1 MEIPDNGKDI
11 VMPMISFSIPIF
23 NNKYSSVTAQNELRK
38 KQISANRNQRLNELE
53 SSLSNAIEMRNSAR
67 NSVEIQLRNIALTRD
82 AEDIL
87 MRSYESESLDFR
99 DVLDIQEMQLDYQ
112 LRLTEAVS
120 NYFQQTA
127 VIQYLV
133 ISNE

>member
-1 MEIPDNGKDI
+1 
-11 VMPMISFSIPIF
+11 
-23 NNKYSSVTAQNELRK
+23 
-38 KQISANRNQRLNELE
+38 
-53 SSLSNAIEMRNSAR
+53 MRNSAR
-67 NSVEIQLRNIALTRD
+67 NSVEIQLRNIALTKD

-112 LRLTEAVS
+112 MKLIESLS
-120 NYFQQTA
+120 NYFQQA
-127 VIQYLV
+127 AMIQYLV